1 MEDDGTVT
9 LMIRLSQVSSMP
21 FQVTVNVT
29 AVGKYTVLY
38 GRLISRREFFMDQ
51 IVKCLI
57 AIVQEVYIYVWPSQR
72 LLIIIVMMWH
82 NMDPV

>member
-9 LMIRLSQVSSMP
+9 LMIRLSQISSMP

-38 GRLISRREFFMDQ
+38 GRLISRWRFSKITTTQAFSKESFEDQ
-51 IVKCLI
+51 
-57 AIVQEVYIYVWPSQR
+57 YVTIIK
-72 LLIIIVMMWH
+72 LLGMSILLCT
-82 NMDPV
+82 NL

>member
-21 FQVTVNVT
+21 FQVTVNET

-38 GRLISRREFFMDQ
+38 GGLILRQKIFIDEIHSKNFLQ
-51 IVKCLI
+51 IIFKDYNHYLNVCVGNSLRI
-57 AIVQEVYIYVWPSQR
+57 SI
-72 LLIIIVMMWH
+72 
-82 NMDPV
+82 

>member
-38 GRLISRREFFMDQ
+38 GGLILGENFYGRDSRINFQ
-51 IVKCLI
+51 
-57 AIVQEVYIYVWPSQR
+57 
-72 LLIIIVMMWH
+72 
-82 NMDPV
+82 